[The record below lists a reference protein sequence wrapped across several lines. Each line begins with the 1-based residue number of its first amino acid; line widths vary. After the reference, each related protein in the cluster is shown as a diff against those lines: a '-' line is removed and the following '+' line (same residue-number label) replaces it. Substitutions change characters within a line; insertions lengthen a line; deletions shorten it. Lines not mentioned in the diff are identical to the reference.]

1 MSVGE
6 KGCSFGAMILHDDG
20 LEITEDNLNKLLKA
34 ANVECDSYWPGLFAK
49 ALGGQDMNVLV
60 TTVGGGGGGGGDC
73 GGGGGGDGA
82 GGDGGGDAK
91 KESSEEEEMAPAAN
105 LFGDD
110 GDDY

>member
-60 TTVGGGGGGGGDC
+60 TTVGGGGGGGGGDC
-73 GGGGGGDGA
+73 GDGA

-91 KESSEEEEMAPAAN
+91 KESSEEEEEMAPAAN
-105 LFGDD
+105 LF
-110 GDDY
+110 

>member
-60 TTVGGGGGGGGDC
+60 TTVGGGGGGGG
-73 GGGGGGDGA
+73 GDGA

-91 KESSEEEEMAPAAN
+91 KESSEEEEEMAPAAN

-110 GDDY
+110 G